1 MTLLAA
7 EFENPD
13 VFISAIGDVAKARG
27 MTQMAKKTGL
37 GRESLYKALRLGSH
51 PRFETIKTVFQA
63 LGMKIV
69 VKSKQVK
76 SEGE

>member
-7 EFENPD
+7 ESENPD